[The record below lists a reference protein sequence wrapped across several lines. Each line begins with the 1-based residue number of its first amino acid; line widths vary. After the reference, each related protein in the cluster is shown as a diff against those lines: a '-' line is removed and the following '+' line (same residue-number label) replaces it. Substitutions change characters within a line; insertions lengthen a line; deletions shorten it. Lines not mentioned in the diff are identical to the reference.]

1 MQLENN
7 FTCICSVPQ
16 LQEVTDVED
25 KQSHSPG
32 EDALSKEGSATSSKK
47 RQTLYYSAHS
57 RGHSTY
63 AFTIGFKL

>member
-16 LQEVTDVED
+16 LQEVTDVEG

-47 RQTLYYSAHS
+47 KTNPVLFSTLQRSQYLCFHY
-57 RGHSTY
+57 RV
-63 AFTIGFKL
+63 